1 MGLNIEDQKD
11 VFLLPP
17 LDWADA
23 SVIKVPS
30 GKALVQSVDF
40 FTPIVNNP
48 YWFGQIAAANSLSDI
63 YALGGE
69 PYTVMNLVCFP
80 IKKMDKTILKE
91 ILRGGLKKIQEA
103 GAALAGGHSVED
115 EEIKYGLAVTGLV
128 EPEHFASNKG
138 LKPND
143 FLVLTKPI
151 GTGVLATALKGEIGS
166 EEELEELLFRWCAKL
181 NKYAGLA
188 IKQFKLKAATD
199 VTGFGLGGHLL
210 EMARGSKVEVELWVD
225 KVPFLEP
232 AIELANMGLIPAGS
246 YANKHFCASLVE
258 IKRNKDVLIDL
269 VFDAQTSGGLIL
281 GVPASLLDKVVQF
294 LQENQEQA
302 FVIGKVRKQTSNK
315 YLTIL

>member
-1 MGLNIEDQKD
+1 MELEAKPRED

-23 SVIKVPS
+23 SVIKVPA

-69 PYTVMNLVCFP
+69 PYAVMNLVCFP
-80 IKKMDKTILKE
+80 IKTMPKEVLKE
-91 ILRGGLKKIQEA
+91 ILRGGLAKIEEA

-128 EPEHFASNKG
+128 EPDNFASNKG
-138 LKPND
+138 LQPGD
-143 FLVLTKPI
+143 FLLLTKPI
-151 GTGVLATALKGEIGS
+151 GTGVLATALKGEIG
-166 EEELEELLFRWCAKL
+166 EEEFIEKLLFELCSKL
-181 NKYAGLA
+181 NKIGGEA
-188 IKQFKLKAATD
+188 IKRFGLKAATD

-210 EMARGSKVEVELWVD
+210 EMARASRVGVELWSN
-225 KVPFLEP
+225 KVPLLEP
-232 AIELANMGLIPAGS
+232 ALEMAGMGLIPAGS
-246 YANKHFCASLVE
+246 YANKHFCSQLVE
-258 IKRNKDVLIDL
+258 IKGKVNDL
-269 VFDAQTSGGLIL
+269 TLDLLFDAQTSGGLIL
-281 GVPASLLDKVVQF
+281 GVNASLLDQVLAF
-294 LQENQEQA
+294 FEQNREQVA
-302 FVIGKVRKQTSNK
+302 VIGKAVSLKEK